1 MATSSCSRATAAGTG
16 TVHTERFRA
25 GLLPVPRALGL
36 VDSRTKVARLAVEG
50 RVAHAEQLTPLIGR
64 EREHAEVCQLLRA
77 ASVRLVT
84 LTGPGGIGKTRLG
97 TQVARDLASEFGDGV
112 CFVSLGSLDDPA
124 LVGPAVAE
132 KLGVRERGDAALH
145 EQLQAFLWSRR
156 LLLLLDNFEHLLPAA
171 PLVAQLLAECP
182 LLKVLVTSRAALRI
196 SAEHEFA
203 LTPLELPPLER
214 GEHHEAIAASP
225 AVALFARRARASRP
239 DFRVTADNARVVAQI
254 CARVDALPLAIELA
268 AVWIR
273 LLSPEELL
281 GRLDRP
287 LDLLTHGPRDLPERQ
302 QELRATIGWSYR
314 LLAPH
319 ERRVLRGLA
328 VFAGGC
334 SLPQAEEILGAIDPS
349 SIDVLDGL
357 VSLADHGLVQ
367 RTQTPEGQTRLE
379 MLATIREFALAE
391 LDASADAES
400 ARAAHARSYIR
411 FAEEAER
418 RPGPTQEL
426 WVERLAR
433 DHANLRAALRWSLDH
448 GQAEAAVRL
457 CNGLWRFWL
466 IRGHLR
472 EGDRW
477 LDQALTAYGRQC
489 TPARVR
495 ALVGAGMVASYLED
509 EGRAAELLDESI
521 ALCRQ
526 LDDSEGLVLAL
537 TGRGLVARKVGDL
550 SAARALYHEALAGGP
565 EGGHAGY
572 AVPSALQGVAWL
584 AFWEGDED
592 EAARLFAESL
602 TTFEELGDRQQ
613 AAGSLYGLGQLASR
627 RGDHEHAQVMC
638 QRALELAAELNDRWL
653 SSICLEGMGRAAV
666 AAGRVEDGVSILSAA
681 DGARQDTGMQWTP
694 FVRADYERTLASA
707 RAVLSEDAF
716 AAAWAASPSLIAGQ
730 ATTGTGVA
738 GRPPSSRDE
747 LTARE
752 LEVLQLVSEGLSDG
766 EVARRLVVS
775 PRTVHS
781 HLRSIYRKL
790 GVSSRSAATRYA
802 VEHELTVSR

>member
-1 MATSSCSRATAAGTG
+1 M
-16 TVHTERFRA
+16 
-25 GLLPVPRALGL
+25 
-36 VDSRTKVARLAVEG
+36 AVEG
-50 RVAHAEQLTPLIGR
+50 RVAHAAHLTPLIGR
-64 EREHAEVCQLLRA
+64 ERERAEICQLLRSP
-77 ASVRLVT
+77 SVGLLT

-97 TQVARDLASEFGDGV
+97 TQVGMDLAAEFGDGV

-132 KLGVRERGDAALH
+132 KLDVREQGDASLL

-156 LLLLLDNFEHLLPAA
+156 LLLVLDNFEHLLPAA

-182 LLKVLVTSRAALRI
+182 LLKVLATSRAGLRI

-203 LTPLELPPLER
+203 LTPLELPAR
-214 GEHHEAIAASP
+214 EHDEDYEAIAASP
-225 AVALFARRARASRP
+225 AVELFARRARAARP
-239 DFRVTADNARVVAQI
+239 DFRVTADNALVVGQI

-281 GRLDRP
+281 RRLDRP
-287 LDLLTHGPRDLPERQ
+287 LELLTHGPRDLPERQ
-302 QELRATIGWSYR
+302 RELRTTIGWSYR
-314 LLAPH
+314 LLGPD

-334 SLPQAEEILGAIDPS
+334 SLVQAEEVLGATDPP

-357 VSLADHGLVQ
+357 VSLVDHGLVQ
-367 RTQTPEGQTRLE
+367 RTQTPEGRTRLE

-391 LDASADAES
+391 LDATADGETV
-400 ARAAHARSYIR
+400 RAAHARYYIR
-411 FAEEAER
+411 LAEEAER

-426 WVERLAR
+426 WAEHIAL

-448 GQAEAAVRL
+448 GQGEAAVRL

-472 EGDRW
+472 EGGRW
-477 LDQALTAYGRQC
+477 LDQALTAYGRQD
-489 TPARVR
+489 TPARIR
-495 ALVGAGMVASYLED
+495 ALVGAGMVASYLEED
-509 EGRAAELLDESI
+509 GRAAELLDESI
-521 ALCRQ
+521 AMCRR
-526 LDDSEGLVLAL
+526 LDDEREGLALAL
-537 TGRGLVARKVGDL
+537 TGRGLVARKLGDL
-550 SAARALYHEALAGGP
+550 AAARALYQEALASGP
-565 EGGHAGY
+565 GAGHVGY
-572 AVPSALQGVAWL
+572 AVPGALQGLAWL
-584 AFWEGDED
+584 AFWEGNED
-592 EAARLFAESL
+592 EAAGLFSESL
-602 TTFEELGDRQQ
+602 TTLEELGDRQQ
-613 AAGSLYGLGQLASR
+613 AAGSLYGLAQLASR
-627 RGDHEHAQVMC
+627 RGDHGQAQVMC
-638 QRALELAAELNDRWL
+638 ERALKLATDLNDRWL

-666 AAGRVEDGVSILSAA
+666 AAGRVAVGVSILSAA
-681 DGARQDTGMQWTP
+681 DAARQNTGMQWTP
-694 FVRADYERTLASA
+694 FVRADYERTLAAA
-707 RAVLSEDAF
+707 RAALGEDAF
-716 AAAWAASPSLIAGQ
+716 VDAWAASHSFMTGRAAAG
-730 ATTGTGVA
+730 AGVA
-738 GRPPSSRDE
+738 GRPLSSRDE

-752 LEVLQLVSEGLSDG
+752 VEVLQLVAEGLGDA

-802 VEHELTVSR
+802 VEHELTRSADRGRACDSGS